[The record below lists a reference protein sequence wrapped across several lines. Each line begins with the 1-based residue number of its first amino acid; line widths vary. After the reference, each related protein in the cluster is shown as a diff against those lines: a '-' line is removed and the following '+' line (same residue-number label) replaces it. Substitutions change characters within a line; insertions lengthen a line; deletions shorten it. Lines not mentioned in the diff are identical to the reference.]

1 MTVSKVKISEWI
13 AEELVEPSVLTI
25 GDMLIES
32 AKKWPDKEALVY
44 SFQPEIGDIRM
55 TYKELNDRTSNIAKG
70 FLEAGY
76 ISGDAIAIWGPNH
89 PEWILAE
96 YGLAKAGLKLIT
108 LNPLYKKLELEY
120 ALSSSKAVAI
130 IHADQ
135 IGANVVRTQ
144 IESVKEKVQSLRGI
158 YSFSLGLLELEE
170 SGKRSS
176 QQLPTVNSKD
186 IFMIQYT
193 SGTTGNPK
201 AAQMP
206 HSALVTTAKNSH
218 KRWQIG
224 EGHKVCHG
232 FPLFHIGGS
241 ACMTLGAAVSGAVS
255 LPLYIF
261 KASATLDI
269 IEKEGCSVF
278 IGVPTMLVAMM
289 EDPSIKERDFSKFK
303 FIIVGGANPPI
314 ELLKK
319 CEKVFGVDM
328 INGYGQ
334 TETCGVT
341 ATALPEDPPELKAIA
356 GRAMPGVSLRILDKD
371 KVIVPLEE
379 KGELHYR
386 GPGLMIG
393 YGNLPE
399 GESGVD
405 SEGWFATGDLAT
417 MNKGGYI
424 NIVGRAKEMII
435 RGGENLYPA
444 EIENYL
450 LEHAGVLEVAVF
462 GLKDEKYGEEVCA
475 CIRRDDSLLKNE
487 DELQIWCKE
496 RISRWKIPKYI
507 FFIDI
512 FPVTPSGKIQKYK
525 LQDKYTKE
533 LNFSR

>member
-13 AEELVEPSVLTI
+13 ADDPVEPSVLTI

-32 AKKWPDKEALVY
+32 ARKWPDKEALVY

-55 TYKELNDRTSNIAKG
+55 TYKELNDRTTNIAKG

-76 ISGDAIAIWGPNH
+76 ISGEAIAIWGPNH

-120 ALSSSKAVAI
+120 TLNSSEAVAI

-135 IGANVVRTQ
+135 IGANPVISQ
-144 IESVKEKVQSLRGI
+144 INEVKELVKSLRGV
-158 YSFSLGLLELEE
+158 YSFSSGLSEIEE

-176 QQLPTVNSKD
+176 RVLPNVNSKD

-224 EGHKVCHG
+224 QGHKVCHG

-241 ACMTLGAAVSGAVS
+241 ACMTLGAAATGAVS

-261 KASATLDI
+261 KPDVTLNI
-269 IEKEGCSVF
+269 LQNERCSIF
-278 IGVPTMLVAMM
+278 IGAPVLLTAMLEVPNFNEYDLSSLKCLV
-289 EDPSIKERDFSKFK
+289 
-303 FIIVGGANPPI
+303 VGGSNPPI

-319 CEKVFGVDM
+319 FSEAFKADV
-328 INGYGQ
+328 INGYGM
-334 TETCGVT
+334 TETCGLT
-341 ATALPEDPPELKAIA
+341 STALPNDPPELKAIA
-356 GRAMPGVSLRILDKD
+356 GLALPGVSL
-371 KVIVPLEE
+371 KVVNDEYKVVENDVP
-379 KGELHYR
+379 GELLYK
-386 GPGLMIG
+386 GPGLMQG
-393 YGNLPE
+393 YGNLPD
-399 GESGVD
+399 GSSGINSD
-405 SEGWFATGDLAT
+405 GWFPTGDLAT
-417 MNKGGYI
+417 MNKDGYI

-435 RGGENLYPA
+435 RGGENLYPI

-450 LEHAGVLEVAVF
+450 LEHPGVLEVAVI
-462 GLKDEKYGEEVCA
+462 GLPDKKYDEECCA
-475 CIRRDDSLLKNE
+475 VVRVDSESLTEPQELKE
-487 DELQIWCKE
+487 WCKD
-496 RISRWKIPKYI
+496 RISRWKIPRYI
-507 FFIDI
+507 FFVSS
-512 FPVTPSGKIQKYK
+512 FPITPSGKIQKYK
-525 LQDKYTKE
+525 LQEQYISE
-533 LNFSR
+533 LNLN

>member
-1 MTVSKVKISEWI
+1 MPTSKLTISEWI
-13 AEELVEPSVLTI
+13 TDDLKTPSVLTI

-32 AKKWPDKEALVY
+32 ADKWPKKEALVY

-76 ISGDAIAIWGPNH
+76 TSGDAIAIWGPNH

-120 ALSSSKAVAI
+120 ALNSSQAVAI

-135 IGANVVRTQ
+135 IGANLVRPQ
-144 IESVKEKVQSLRGI
+144 IEEVKEQVQSLRGI
-158 YSFSLGLLELEE
+158 YSFSSGLSEIEE
-170 SGKRSS
+170 SGKKSS
-176 QQLPTVNSKD
+176 LNLPKVSSKD

-193 SGTTGNPK
+193 SGTTGKPK

-218 KRWQIG
+218 ERWQIG

-278 IGVPTMLVAMM
+278 IGVPTMLVAML
-289 EDPSIKERDFSKFK
+289 EDPSFDNRDFSNFK
-303 FIIVGGANPPI
+303 CIVVGGANPPL

-319 CEKVFGVDM
+319 CEKAFGVDM

-341 ATALPEDPPELKAIA
+341 ATALPSDSPEKKSIA
-356 GRAMPGVSLRILDKD
+356 GLPMPGVSVRIVDKEG
-371 KVIVPLEE
+371 KTVPNNIA
-379 KGELHYR
+379 GELLYK
-386 GPGLMIG
+386 GPGLMQG
-393 YGNLPE
+393 YGNLPD
-399 GESGVD
+399 GSSGID
-405 SEGWFATGDLAT
+405 EQGWFATGDLAT
-417 MNKGGYI
+417 MDEEGYL

-435 RGGENLYPA
+435 RGGENLYPI

-450 LEHAGVLEVAVF
+450 LEHPGVLEVAVL
-462 GLKDEKYGEEVCA
+462 GLTDEKYGEEACA
-475 CIRRDDSLLKNE
+475 VIRRDASKLTNE
-487 DELQIWCKE
+487 EELRAWCKD

-507 FFIDI
+507 FFQEN
-512 FPVTPSGKIQKYK
+512 FPMTPSGKIQKYK
-525 LQDKYTKE
+525 LQEEYSSKLGLE
-533 LNFSR
+533 E